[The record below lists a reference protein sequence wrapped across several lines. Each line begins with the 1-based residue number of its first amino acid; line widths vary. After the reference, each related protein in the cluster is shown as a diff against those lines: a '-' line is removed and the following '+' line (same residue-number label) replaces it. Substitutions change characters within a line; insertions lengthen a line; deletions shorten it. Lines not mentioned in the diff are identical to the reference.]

1 MKFYCNSF
9 AWTVYLIVKEFFA
22 CCSSVSLSVFLSQE
36 KIVSQTHNTCLTKYF
51 HGIILFWVV
60 PLLELLK
67 IFYYTQLIR
76 YEVTLEDI
84 YWKLLCGEIIYNYLY
99 RNHSNIGNINM
110 YVMHIHLTDITMSA
124 IFMRNLWMKLWR
136 KPLYQN
142 NVFQDCPCLAPSGL
156 FRDHMV
162 AASLASLGCLYR
174 LEFCQTCSILS
185 TCKVFRKILVFSLP
199 EFQVV
204 LSILSACFWTQET

>member
-9 AWTVYLIVKEFFA
+9 AWTVYLIAKEFFA

-142 NVFQDCPCLAPSGL
+142 NVFQDCPCLAP
-156 FRDHMV
+156 
-162 AASLASLGCLYR
+162 LGCFETIWQPLVQLHSAAYIVQNSVR
-174 LEFCQTCSILS
+174 HVLFCLPARSLERFQCFPCQS
-185 TCKVFRKILVFSLP
+185 FRW
-199 EFQVV
+199 
-204 LSILSACFWTQET
+204 CY